1 VQSQA
6 GAESVISRH
15 RFVIL
20 FCTLLAFYVLA
31 TVLHQLREGLHPV
44 LPPVAEAILFLAL
57 LSAAVVSISKG
68 RAWKLFVLLLG
79 LPTAALSLVAVVVHS
94 DGVAITR
101 HLFLAAFLAYVIW
114 VMLRA
119 IFDSPRVTFNTV
131 CASLCIYLLLGLV
144 WALAYSAEDALDPA
158 AFTYTVAGGQPPSW
172 VRGGRWDTGVLYFS
186 FATLTTLGYG
196 DIVPT
201 SPISRML
208 ASIEAITGQLYL
220 AVLVA
225 RLVGMHIAQS
235 MSQETTGRRE
245 P

>member
-1 VQSQA
+1 VQSQT

-20 FCTLLAFYVLA
+20 FCTLVAFYVLA
-31 TVLHQLREGLHPV
+31 TLLHQLREGLHPV
-44 LPPVAEAILFLAL
+44 LPPVVEAILFLAL
-57 LSAAVVSISKG
+57 LSAAVVSVSKG

-79 LPTAALSLVAVVVHS
+79 LPTVVLSLVAVVVHS

-131 CASLCIYLLLGLV
+131 CASLCIYLLLGLI
-144 WALAYSAEDALDPA
+144 WALVYSVVDALDPA
-158 AFTYTVAGGQPPSW
+158 AFTYTVEGGMAPSW
-172 VRGGRWDTGVLYFS
+172 LRGGRWDTGVVYFS

-196 DIVPT
+196 DIVPHT
-201 SPISRML
+201 ALGRFL
-208 ASIEAITGQLYL
+208 AIFDSLFGMTLMGVIAGVILIYGAPRQL
-220 AVLVA
+220 
-225 RLVGMHIAQS
+225 
-235 MSQETTGRRE
+235 